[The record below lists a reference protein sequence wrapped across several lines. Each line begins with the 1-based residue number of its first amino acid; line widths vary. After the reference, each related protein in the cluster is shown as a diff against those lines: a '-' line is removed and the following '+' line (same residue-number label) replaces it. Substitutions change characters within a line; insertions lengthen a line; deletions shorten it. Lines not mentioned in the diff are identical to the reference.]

1 MRPDENDSPERGADG
16 SLADGRSDVSSAE
29 PFGDDTYDDE
39 VFDDEV
45 FDDSYGEDNY
55 GDDSYGDDNSDE
67 DGGFGDGS
75 TEPVEEDDDGGILAP
90 DEDTTILDTDDS
102 VPAASGDLELE
113 GHENDPLEGVG
124 YLIDELR
131 DALLGEDDQVDGLA
145 GPSPFDADPVDVASD
160 TDLDLTGDG
169 VVDGHDLH
177 EAGSVFDFDVS
188 DG

>member
-16 SLADGRSDVSSAE
+16 SLADGRSDISSAE
-29 PFGDDTYDDE
+29 PFGDDTYDD
-39 VFDDEV
+39 DV
-45 FDDSYGEDNY
+45 FDDSYGEDTY
-55 GDDSYGDDNSDE
+55 GDDDDGDDNE

-75 TEPVEEDDDGGILAP
+75 TEPVDDDGGGVLVP
-90 DEDTTILDTDDS
+90 DEDTTVLDTDDTL
-102 VPAASGDLELE
+102 PGDTGDLELE

-160 TDLDLTGDG
+160 ADLDFTGDG